1 VANTVDTSTFALAVV
16 STHYTDSKANKE
28 LGRAG
33 KARVTSKGT
42 PSLYVTVKNSAG
54 QAFTGNL
61 VASDSAE

>member
-1 VANTVDTSTFALAVV
+1 MANSPEFALSNV

-33 KARVTSKGT
+33 KPRVTSKGT
-42 PSLYVTVKNSAG
+42 PSLYVTVKDNDG

-61 VASDSAE
+61 VATDKE